1 MQSNHS
7 KRILIV
13 EDAEDIQFLL
23 TQLLEAEGYQVDY
36 VANGQEAIEF
46 LTSSEHLPG
55 LILLDLMMP
64 VMNGYQFR
72 EVQEKHAQIASIPV
86 LLMTAGGDIQS
97 KSIKAG
103 AKGFLKKPFVDIPT
117 ILETVGRFFPS

>member
-72 EVQEKHAQIASIPV
+72 EAQEKEAKFASIPV
-86 LLMTAGGDIQS
+86 LMMTAAGDIQS
-97 KSIKAG
+97 KSMKAG
-103 AKGFLKKPFVDIPT
+103 AKGFLKKPFVDIST
-117 ILETVGRFFPS
+117 ILETVGRFFPD